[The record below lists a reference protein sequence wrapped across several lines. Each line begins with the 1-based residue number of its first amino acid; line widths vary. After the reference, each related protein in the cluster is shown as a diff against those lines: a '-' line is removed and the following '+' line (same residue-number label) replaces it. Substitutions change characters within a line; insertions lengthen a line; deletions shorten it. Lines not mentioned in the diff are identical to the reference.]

1 MPTTRE
7 TGANSTNDVF
17 CDAVPQAGA
26 RFNEPPRQPC
36 IDQIL
41 EVKGELR

>member
-1 MPTTRE
+1 MPITRG
-7 TGANSTNDVF
+7 TGANATNYVF
-17 CDAVPQAGA
+17 CNAAPQAGA
-26 RFNEPPRQPC
+26 RFNEPPQQPS